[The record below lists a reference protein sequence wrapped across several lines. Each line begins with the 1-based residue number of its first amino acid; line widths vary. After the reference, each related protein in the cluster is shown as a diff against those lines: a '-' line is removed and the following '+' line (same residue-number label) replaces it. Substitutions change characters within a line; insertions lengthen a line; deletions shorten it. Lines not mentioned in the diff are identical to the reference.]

1 MTPRT
6 LTAVVSLVAAA
17 AGAPSVASASV
28 TIGGDITVTGT
39 PIQCDPGGG
48 ATCEIAQLSLVGAET
63 QAPFKG
69 VVVRWRVNGAS
80 GPLALRVLRAAV
92 GFNPRFIS
100 TSARATPATTAV
112 ATFPTR
118 QPIDAGDH
126 VGIEVG
132 PSSQIS
138 STVPS
143 PAGASAAVWPATP
156 DGSAAAPLVTGDA
169 VFAYNADVE
178 PDADGDGF
186 GDETQDQCP
195 ANASTPGPCPLAAP
209 PPAPDTT
216 PPVLSASGRRAK
228 LSKRGS
234 VSFFVMSTESATGH
248 AALSLRVPKA
258 ARTVRFTKRNIT
270 LVAGKRTKVSLKL
283 SKRNATRVRNALTT
297 KKRLTAK
304 LTLTF
309 EDAAGNATTE
319 KLNLRLK
326 R

>member
-1 MTPRT
+1 M
-6 LTAVVSLVAAA
+6 
-17 AGAPSVASASV
+17 
-28 TIGGDITVTGT
+28 
-39 PIQCDPGGG
+39 
-48 ATCEIAQLSLVGAET
+48 
-63 QAPFKG
+63 
-69 VVVRWRVNGAS
+69 VVRWRVNGAS

-92 GFNPRFIS
+92 GFNHTFVS
-100 TSARATPATTAV
+100 TSGLATPATTGV

-118 QPIDAGDH
+118 QPINAGDH

-132 PSSQIS
+132 PSSKVS
-138 STVPS
+138 SSAPS

-195 ANASTPGPCPLAAP
+195 ANASTPGPCPPAAP
-209 PPAPDTT
+209 LGTTPAPDTT
-216 PPVLSASGRRAK
+216 PPALSASGRRAK

-234 VSFFVMSTESATGH
+234 VSFFVMSNERATGQ
-248 AALSLRVPKA
+248 ATLSLRVPKA
-258 ARTVRFTKRNIT
+258 AGAVRFGKRNIT
-270 LVAGKRTKVSLKL
+270 LEAGKRTKVSLKL

-304 LTLTF
+304 ITLTF

-319 KLNLRLK
+319 TLNLRLK